1 MDVLLFIFAF
11 MLWYT
16 VYGFV
21 YLGMRLFF
29 IGTKR
34 PRLYTNL
41 VALPWPITVPVGI
54 LFLFIVAIFRPEH

>member
-1 MDVLLFIFAF
+1 MDVLFIILAF
-11 MLWYT
+11 ILWYAS
-16 VYGFV
+16 YGFV
-21 YLGMRLFF
+21 YMGMRRFF

-41 VALPWPITVPVGI
+41 IALPWPITVPVGI